1 VLRIR
6 FCWCEFRDG
15 TFASFLR
22 ALGEKS
28 TLKVLEFG
36 FDANVELGAP
46 ELSIAAIHGLIE
58 SNSSLEELAVRGLG
72 ADAVVALLRGIL
84 PSFRTLAFFGADL
97 ADDVWERIRAP
108 LLAAL
113 QTNGVLFHLGE
124 DLTQFWDYRRLAPPS
139 KVLVKVG
146 IERHGR
152 KAIGTDRGPPNYR
165 GAPPDRLRA
174 LGSPPSTRPDR
185 RSTQLFGLPR
195 LEASF

>member
-6 FCWCEFRDG
+6 FCWCEFGDG

-72 ADAVVALLRGIL
+72 ADAVLALLRRIL
-84 PSFRTLAFFGADL
+84 SSLETTNRSLRTLTFFGADL
-97 ADDVWERIRAP
+97 ADDVWDRIRAP

-113 QTNGVLFHLGE
+113 QTNGVLFHLGA
-124 DLTQFWDYRRLAPPS
+124 DLTQL
-139 KVLVKVG
+139 
-146 IERHGR
+146 
-152 KAIGTDRGPPNYR
+152 
-165 GAPPDRLRA
+165 
-174 LGSPPSTRPDR
+174 LGLT
-185 RSTQLFGLPR
+185 TLG
-195 LEASF
+195 ASF